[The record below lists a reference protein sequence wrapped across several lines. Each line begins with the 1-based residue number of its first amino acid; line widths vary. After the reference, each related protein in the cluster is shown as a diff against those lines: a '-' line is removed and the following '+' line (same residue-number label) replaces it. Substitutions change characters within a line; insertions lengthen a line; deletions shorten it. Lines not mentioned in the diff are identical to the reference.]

1 MSCSPVQLKKKNSLR
16 QKKKEKKQRPG
27 IKPST
32 SHLERASLARRPSKV
47 GDHNAPVIVIFIKGK
62 YEKITLN

>member
-1 MSCSPVQLKKKNSLR
+1 MQPRAIKKKELPPA
-16 QKKKEKKQRPG
+16 KKKEKKQRPG

-32 SHLERASLARRPSKV
+32 SHLERASLASRPSKV